1 MRQFALAFFVFI
13 AVTWIGVAI
22 VLKASE
28 QSLIYIPGERVVPEP
43 HPSLALRHR
52 SIEFLTPDSILLHAW
67 IIPAASASAASAA
80 SAVSAASASSA
91 SSASSA
97 PSAFWLLIA
106 HGNYGS
112 IGFGDRP
119 EFYAAAR
126 DIGLN
131 LFAFDYRGFGR
142 SDGRPGEEGIYRDA
156 EAAYRYLVD
165 SLQVPPQRI
174 VLFGHSL
181 GTGVVTELATRVPSA
196 ALVLE
201 AAYTSIPDVGAEAYP
216 WLPVRLLA
224 GERFET
230 IERIGKVTVPK
241 LMLHSPEDEIVPFE
255 HGRRVYEAA
264 SGAKRFV
271 SVRGGHAGAFSEDR
285 EKYFGAIRELVEGL
299 P

>member
-1 MRQFALAFFVFI
+1 MRQLAIAILVFVV
-13 AVTWIGVAI
+13 AVWVGVAV

-28 QSLIYIPGERVVPEP
+28 RSLVYIPGARDVPDP
-43 HPSLALRHR
+43 PSMFALRHR
-52 SIEFLTPDSILLHAW
+52 PVAFLTADSVLLHAW
-67 IIPAASASAASAA
+67 IVPAAPAD
-80 SAVSAASASSA
+80 SSGY
-91 SSASSA
+91 
-97 PSAFWLLIA
+97 WLLIA

-112 IGFGDRP
+112 IGFGERP

-142 SDGRPGEEGIYRDA
+142 SDGRPAEQGLYRDA
-156 EAAYRYLVD
+156 EAAYRYLTD
-165 SLQVPPQRI
+165 SLLVPPDRI

-181 GTGVVTELATRVPSA
+181 GTGVATELATRVPSA

-201 AAYTSIPDVGAEAYP
+201 AAYTSLPDIGQAAYP

-230 IERIGKVTVPK
+230 IGKIGRVTVPT
-241 LMLHSPEDEIVPFE
+241 LILHSPEDDIVPYE
-255 HGRRVYEAA
+255 HGRRVYDAA
-264 SGAKRFV
+264 RGAKRLV
-271 SVRGGHAGAFSEDR
+271 TVRGGHAGAFREDR
-285 EKYFGAIRELVEGL
+285 EKYFGAIRELVESL

>member
-1 MRQFALAFFVFI
+1 MRQLALAVLVFI

-28 QSLIYIPGERVVPEP
+28 RSLIYIPGDRAVPEP
-43 HPSLALRHR
+43 HPSLELRHR
-52 SIEFLTPDSILLHAW
+52 SIEFLTADSVLLHAW
-67 IIPAASASAASAA
+67 IIPAAPADST
-80 SAVSAASASSA
+80 
-91 SSASSA
+91 
-97 PSAFWLLIA
+97 PFWLLIA

-119 EFYAAAR
+119 HFYAAAR
-126 DIGLN
+126 DVGLN

-142 SDGRPGEEGIYRDA
+142 SGGRPGEEGIYRDA
-156 EAAYRYLVD
+156 EAAYRYLTD
-165 SLQVPPQRI
+165 SLQVPPRRI
-174 VLFGHSL
+174 ILFGHSL

-196 ALVLE
+196 GLVLE

-230 IERIGKVTVPK
+230 IDRIDKVTVPK
-241 LMLHSPEDEIVPFE
+241 LLLHSPDDEIVPFE
-255 HGRRVYEAA
+255 QGRRVYEAA
-264 SGAKRFV
+264 KGEKRFV

-285 EKYFGAIRELVEGL
+285 EKYFGAIRELVEQL

>member
-1 MRQFALAFFVFI
+1 MRQLAIALLVFI
-13 AVTWIGVAI
+13 AVVWVGAAV
-22 VLKASE
+22 VLKAGE
-28 QSLIYIPGERVVPEP
+28 RSLVYIPGDREVPDP
-43 HPSLALRHR
+43 PPLFALRHLPV
-52 SIEFLTPDSILLHAW
+52 EFRTADSVLLHAW
-67 IIPAASASAASAA
+67 IVPAAR
-80 SAVSAASASSA
+80 VDSSGY
-91 SSASSA
+91 
-97 PSAFWLLIA
+97 WLLIA

-112 IGFGDRP
+112 IGAGERP

-142 SDGRPGEEGIYRDA
+142 SGGRPSEAGLYRDG
-156 EAAYRYLVD
+156 EAAYRYLTD
-165 SLQVPPQRI
+165 SLQVSPDRI

-181 GTGVVTELATRVPSA
+181 GTGVATELATRVPSA

-201 AAYTSIPDVGAEAYP
+201 AAYTSLPDVGQAAYP

-230 IERIGKVTVPK
+230 IGKIGRVTVPK
-241 LMLHSPEDEIVPFE
+241 LLLHSPEDDIVPYE

-264 SGAKRFV
+264 NGEKRLV
-271 SVRGGHAGAFSEDR
+271 TVRGGHAGAFREDR

-299 P
+299 R

>member
-1 MRQFALAFFVFI
+1 MRQIVTALLVFI
-13 AVTWIGVAI
+13 AVVWIGVAI

-28 QSLIYIPGERVVPEP
+28 RSLVYVPGDRDVPEP
-43 HPSLALRHR
+43 HPSWALRHQ
-52 SIEFLTPDSILLHAW
+52 SVEFVTADSVLLHAW
-67 IIPAASASAASAA
+67 IIPAAPADSTG
-80 SAVSAASASSA
+80 
-91 SSASSA
+91 
-97 PSAFWLLIA
+97 FWLLVS

-119 EFYAAAR
+119 AFYAAAR

-142 SDGRPGEEGIYRDA
+142 SGGRPGEHGLYRDV
-156 EAAYRYLVD
+156 EAAYRFLTD
-165 SLQVPPQRI
+165 SLRVPPSRI

-181 GTGVVTELATRVPSA
+181 GTGVVTELATRVPVA

-201 AAYTSIPDVGAEAYP
+201 AAYTSLPDIGAVAYP

-230 IERIGKVTVPK
+230 IDKIGKVTVPT
-241 LMLHSPEDEIVPFE
+241 LLLHSPEDEIVPYE
-255 HGRRVYEAA
+255 HGERVYEAA
-264 SGAKRFV
+264 TGEKRFV

-285 EKYFGAIRELVEGL
+285 EKYFGAIRELVQRLERAAQ
-299 P
+299 